1 MLLCTRCMFPPPRAP
16 AGARARPAR
25 RGRCCWQQPV
35 ACPRLVPPW
44 LCPSAHTSRCMLLGM
59 EPTCARPGP
68 VVLRGPGAL
77 DPSAAGQAVPSHRG
91 ASRGGARAGTPLP
104 VWVGGGTKTCAVSC
118 RSRGWWE
125 GEAPH
130 WGRPA
135 GNEGHPWPGQQT
147 TASLG
152 AGLRAHGH
160 KGQVCPFHSLYSSLS
175 RWEGG
180 GGTANA
186 AAPS

>member
-16 AGARARPAR
+16 AGARARLAQ
-25 RGRCCWQQPV
+25 RGRCCWQQPT

-44 LCPSAHTSRCMLLGM
+44 PCPSAHTSRHMLLGM

-77 DPSAAGQAVPSHRG
+77 DPSAAGQAVPSHGG

-104 VWVGGGTKTCAVSC
+104 VWAGGGTRPRAVSC
-118 RSRGWWE
+118 RSRGWRE
-125 GEAPH
+125 GEA
-130 WGRPA
+130 GD
-135 GNEGHPWPGQQT
+135 EGHPWPGQQT
-147 TASLG
+147 MASLG
-152 AGLRAHGH
+152 AGPRAHGH
-160 KGQVCPFHSLYSSLS
+160 KGQVCPSPRPAQLPEPL
-175 RWEGG
+175 GG
-180 GGTANA
+180 RRGAANA